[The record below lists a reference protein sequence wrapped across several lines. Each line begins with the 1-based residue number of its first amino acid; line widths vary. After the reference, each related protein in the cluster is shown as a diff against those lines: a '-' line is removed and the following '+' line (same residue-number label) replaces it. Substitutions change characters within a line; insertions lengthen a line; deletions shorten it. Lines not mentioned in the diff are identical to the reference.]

1 MMMTLQRL
9 AVLKTR
15 ADGAPASKQAE
26 LMVQFGVAVARR
38 KRERGPTKLARRLRR
53 GFSLGRGTY

>member
-9 AVLKTR
+9 DALKKR
-15 ADGAPASKQAE
+15 ADNAPASMQPA
-26 LMVQFGVAVARR
+26 LMVEFGVAVARR
-38 KRERGPTKLARRLRR
+38 KRERGPNKLARRLRR